1 MKIPIMRGIMDRRIL
16 ANFHVDA
23 GVLSA
28 VVPAP
33 FRPKLI
39 HGMGIAGIC
48 LIRLRQLRPRFVPR
62 FLGLG
67 SENAAHRIAVEWEQD
82 GELREGVYIPRR
94 DSSSRLNTVLGGR
107 LFPGFHHHARFT
119 TSEIDDFYSVLMES
133 DDGETRLAV
142 EGKVTAEL
150 PESSVFDSLEEA
162 SDFFERGSLGFSDTK
177 KPGEYHGLELHTSNW
192 KVQSLSVEKIESSFF
207 DNRDLFPAGSADF
220 DCALLMRQIDHEWHE
235 RPTLCCPEA
244 AG

>member
-23 GVLSA
+23 KVLSA
-28 VVPAP
+28 VLPAP
-33 FRPKLI
+33 FRPKLVD
-39 HGMGIAGIC
+39 GVGIAGIC

-62 FLGLG
+62 FLGLS

-119 TSEIDDFYSVLMES
+119 TSEREDFYSVLMES

-142 EGKVTAEL
+142 EGRVTADL
-150 PESSVFDSLEEA
+150 PESSVFGSLEKA
-162 SDFFERGSLGFSDTK
+162 SNFFEAGSLGFSDTR
-177 KPGEYHGLELHTSNW
+177 KPGQYHGLELHTRNW
-192 KVQSLSVEKIESSFF
+192 QVQSLSVEKIESSFF
-207 DNRDLFPAGSADF
+207 DNQELFPAGSAGF
-220 DCALLMRQIDHEWHE
+220 DCALLMRQIDHEWQE
-235 RPTLCCPEA
+235 QPMLCCQQA